1 MDAQSS
7 AIGVPSRTPL
17 RRRLDKSVTHGSAAT
32 RKTFSQARPHAFSS
46 AGYDRVHGSE
56 PERHSNRRRER
67 GAMRRGGSSS
77 GSIFR
82 RKISMRGSRSSS
94 EGSGPTWRSDLRSRD
109 MLEMERVS
117 SSIRTRPTRIACR
130 NEAALLGVS
139 CFFSIQLVTSS
150 SLMSTDTDGGSLHS
164 RLRVGVGS
172 SRRATHPRPLDD
184 TDSRRLFLAS
194 CAALHLAFSTEWI
207 VVTPRHDQP
216 ARGRPHHPVSF
227 PIHPFGFPFKPFLSL
242 LSKRLETWTVD
253 ETPLGTVIDEST
265 TGSCFGKA
273 RRRSRHTCIFA
284 P

>member
-1 MDAQSS
+1 MCRGENPTDNR
-7 AIGVPSRTPL
+7 IVGE
-17 RRRLDKSVTHGSAAT
+17 RRVRCAEEDP
-32 RKTFSQARPHAFSS
+32 RR
-46 AGYDRVHGSE
+46 DRYLEGRYRCE
-56 PERHSNRRRER
+56 DRDLPPK
-67 GAMRRGGSSS
+67 GPDLRGGRT
-77 GSIFR
+77 FVR
-82 RKISMRGSRSSS
+82 RTCWRWS
-94 EGSGPTWRSDLRSRD
+94 ERPRPSAHAQRESLVG
-109 MLEMERVS
+109 
-117 SSIRTRPTRIACR
+117 TRQHCSASP
-130 NEAALLGVS
+130 V
-139 CFFSIQLVTSS
+139 FSIQLITSS
-150 SLMSTDTDGGSLHS
+150 WLMSTDTDGGSLHP

-172 SRRATHPRPLDD
+172 NRRAAHPCPLDD

-194 CAALHLAFSTEWI
+194 CPALHLAFSTEWI

-253 ETPLGTVIDEST
+253 ETPLGTVLDEST